1 MISLKPPHANYK
13 SLEDLGKFNMIWN
26 VSLALVPIF
35 LFLTLLHI
43 ILGDRSWMTSITA
56 FSVAAINLIVLY
68 RTRKY
73 KIVGTWSV
81 LLGVFIVQAS
91 VFFVDDSHVVSDTM
105 WCILI
110 AFFTF
115 FLFGA
120 ILGSLVLVVNLSG
133 LTLFLMCGTEANILH
148 KGLTVDQVDY
158 KMAINVFYVALAL
171 SFVIYKMLDN
181 NQKINNRYEQQI
193 KENETLMKEI
203 HHRVKNNLQIISSL
217 LKLQSSESD
226 SELVQEQFDEA
237 IQRIRSMALIHEK
250 MYQKEDLASIDVQ
263 SYLVSLGAEIAKSIN
278 SDCNIEI
285 NVESAIGQI
294 DMESIVSV
302 SLIFNEL
309 MTNSIKHGFDQIKEG
324 KIDVKISE
332 YDKTVQFY
340 YSDSGEWKSPQKE
353 ISFGIELIETL
364 TDQLEGTM
372 ARNIEN
378 GTQYVFEFPSHR
390 IIGK

>member
-1 MISLKPPHANYK
+1 MISLKPPVADYK
-13 SLEDLGKFNMIWN
+13 SLEDLGKYNMIWN

-35 LFLTLLHI
+35 LFLTFLHI

-56 FSVAAINLIVLY
+56 FSVAALNLIVLY

-73 KIVGTWSV
+73 KIVGIWSV

-120 ILGSLVLVVNLSG
+120 LLGSIVLVVNLSG
-133 LTLFLMCGTEANILH
+133 LTLFLLCGSEANILH
-148 KGLTVDQVDY
+148 KGLTVEQVDY

-181 NQKINNRYEQQI
+181 NQKINNRYELQI
-193 KENETLMKEI
+193 KKNETLMKEI

-217 LKLQSSESD
+217 LKLQSSESE
-226 SELVQEQFDEA
+226 SKMVQEQFDEA

-250 MYQKEDLASIDVQ
+250 MYQKEDLASIDIQ
-263 SYLVSLGAEIAKSIN
+263 SYLISLGSEIAKSIN

-285 NVESAIGQI
+285 NVESGIEQI

-309 MTNSIKHGFDQIKEG
+309 MTNSIKHGFENANEG
-324 KIDVKISE
+324 RIDVKISE
-332 YDKTVQFY
+332 YNKAIQFY
-340 YSDSGEWKSPQKE
+340 YSDSGNWKSPQKE
-353 ISFGIELIETL
+353 ASFGLELIETL

-372 ARNIEN
+372 VRTVDEN
-378 GTQYVFEFPSHR
+378 TQYVFEFPSHR
-390 IIGK
+390 IKGK